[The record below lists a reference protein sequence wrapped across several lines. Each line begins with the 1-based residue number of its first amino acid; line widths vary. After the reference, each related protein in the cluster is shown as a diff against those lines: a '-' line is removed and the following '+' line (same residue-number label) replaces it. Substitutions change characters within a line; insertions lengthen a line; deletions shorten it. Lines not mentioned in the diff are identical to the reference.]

1 MAGKRRPA
9 GGSMGVASQPGRGA
23 AIQPGSRAL
32 TRHRL
37 RCWRS

>member
-1 MAGKRRPA
+1 MWAEKRRPA
-9 GGSMGVASQPGRGA
+9 GGSMFLGKSVGRGT

-37 RCWRS
+37 RC